1 MPKWKK
7 DATEFIVSVN
17 YNDVRGF
24 QTSIPKPIAKIL
36 KEPTSIKFKV
46 KGKKIEIST
55 VW

>member
-7 DATEFIVSVN
+7 DATEFIVGVN
-17 YNDVRGF
+17 YHSVRGA
-24 QTSIPKPIAKIL
+24 QTTLPKPIAKIL

-55 VW
+55 V